1 MKFRAYIS
9 ILLSLFVS
17 EMYGQLLREQNFVQR
32 SSTASSVTRSMRY
45 DNRLTTPWTE
55 LVDSISVLGEY
66 PRPIMEREDWMSLN
80 GYWDYA
86 ICDSGM
92 VCPDTYDG
100 RILVPFCVESYLS
113 GVEKPVTK
121 DNELWYHRTFT
132 IPEEWAGKHIILN
145 FGAVDWRADVWVNGN
160 HLACHQG
167 GFTSFSIDIT
177 DALCDSVQELVVR
190 VWDPTDEGYQLR
202 GKQSL
207 EPHTIYYTA
216 VTGIWQTVWIEP
228 VMQEHISRVTTFPDY
243 DNAQVRLL
251 ANTEG
256 DMTDCSLRVRVL
268 YDDEVVA
275 TASGNAI
282 DTLTIQM
289 PEDFLSWTPDN
300 PWLYD
305 IQVELV
311 RDDDVLDEV
320 KSYTAM
326 RKFSCGKDKS
336 GRKNLLLNDIP
347 VFQFGPLD
355 QGYFPDG
362 LYTAP
367 TDEAMLNDLQK
378 IKRCGFNMVRKH
390 LKIEPARWYTYC
402 DRMGIIVWQDIPSG
416 DSAIAV
422 DNNLPSK
429 VPYNLRSEESAQDY
443 MNELDEIMTQLMPY
457 PCISTW
463 VLFNEGVGQFNTQE
477 IAQWTKQRDP
487 SRYVNAASGGNY
499 HYTGDMLDSH
509 HYPSPFIC
517 QSSRNY
523 ALVIGEFGGLG
534 LTMSGHAWKN
544 TTGWA
549 YIDFTTRSQLQK
561 YYEIYTSY
569 LYVLKYQ
576 GLCAAVYTQLT
587 DVEIETNGLMTYD
600 REIMKIDEDWMN
612 GINQFI
618 INSSFDHIDLA
629 GVR

>member
-92 VCPDTYDG
+92 VCPDSYDG

-121 DNELWYHRTFT
+121 DSELWYHRTFT

-145 FGAVDWRADVWVNGN
+145 FGAVDWRADVWVNDR
-160 HLACHQG
+160 HLACHKG

-275 TASGNAI
+275 TAFGDAI

-477 IAQWTKQRDP
+477 IAQWTKERDP

-549 YIDFTTRSQLQK
+549 YIDFTSRSQLQK

>member
-45 DNRLTTPWTE
+45 DNRITTPWTE

-92 VCPDTYDG
+92 VCPDSYDG

-121 DNELWYHRTFT
+121 DSELWYHRTFT

-145 FGAVDWRADVWVNGN
+145 FGAVDWRADVWVNDR

-275 TASGNAI
+275 TAFGDAI

-402 DRMGIIVWQDIPSG
+402 DRMWIIVWQDIPSG

-477 IAQWTKQRDP
+477 IAQWTKERDP

-499 HYTGDMLDSH
+499 HYAGDMLDSH

>member
-1 MKFRAYIS
+1 MNFRAYLS
-9 ILLSLFVS
+9 ILLSLFMS

-32 SSTASSVTRSMRY
+32 SSGATSATRSMRF
-45 DNRLTTPWTE
+45 DNRMTTQWAE

-66 PRPIMEREDWMSLN
+66 PRPIMEREDWKSLN

-86 ICDSGM
+86 ICDSGK
-92 VCPDTYDG
+92 VCPDSYDG
-100 RILVPFCVESYLS
+100 MILVPFCAESYLS

-132 IPEEWAGKHIILN
+132 VPEGWAGKHIILN
-145 FGAVDWRADVWVNGN
+145 FGAVDWRADVWVNGH
-160 HLACHQG
+160 HLACHKG
-167 GFTSFSIDIT
+167 GFTSFSMDIT

-190 VWDPTDEGYQLR
+190 VWDPTDDGYQLR

-268 YDDEVVA
+268 FDDEVVA
-275 TASGNAI
+275 SASGNVA

-305 IQVELV
+305 IQVELIK
-311 RDDDVLDEV
+311 DGDALDVV

-336 GRKNLLLNDIP
+336 GRKNLLLNGNPI
-347 VFQFGPLD
+347 FQFGPLD

-367 TDEAMLNDLQK
+367 TDEAMLYDLQK
-378 IKRCGFNMVRKH
+378 IKNCGYNMVRKH
-390 LKIEPARWYTYC
+390 LKVEPARWYTYC

-422 DNNLPSK
+422 DNKLPSQ

-443 MNELDEIMTQLMPY
+443 MSELDEIMTQLMPY

-477 IAQWTKQRDP
+477 IAKWTKQRDP
-487 SRYVNAASGGNY
+487 SRFVNAASGGNY

-523 ALVIGEFGGLG
+523 AIVIGEFGGLG
-534 LTMSGHAWKN
+534 LAMAGHVWN
-544 TTGWA
+544 NSTGWA
-549 YIDFTTRSQLQK
+549 YMDYSTRSQFQK

-569 LYVLKYQ
+569 LYNLKYQ

-600 REIMKIDEDWMN
+600 REIMKIDVDWLYT
-612 GINQFI
+612 INQFI
-618 INSSFDHIDLA
+618 INLSRDYLHLA
-629 GVR
+629 ER

>member
-121 DNELWYHRTFT
+121 DSELWYHRTFT

-145 FGAVDWRADVWVNGN
+145 FGAVDWRADVWVNDR
-160 HLACHQG
+160 HLACHKG

-275 TASGNAI
+275 TAFGDAI

-443 MNELDEIMTQLMPY
+443 MSELDEIMTQLMPY

-477 IAQWTKQRDP
+477 IAQWTKERDP

-549 YIDFTTRSQLQK
+549 YIDFTSRSQLQK

>member
-1 MKFRAYIS
+1 
-9 ILLSLFVS
+9 
-17 EMYGQLLREQNFVQR
+17 
-32 SSTASSVTRSMRY
+32 MRY
-45 DNRLTTPWTE
+45 DNRLTTSWTD

-121 DNELWYHRTFT
+121 DSELWYHRTFT
-132 IPEEWAGKHIILN
+132 IPEEWAGKNIILN
-145 FGAVDWRADVWVNGN
+145 FGAVDWRADVWVNDR

-612 GINQFI
+612 GVNQFI

>member
-92 VCPDTYDG
+92 VCPDSYDG

-121 DNELWYHRTFT
+121 DSELWYHRTFT

-145 FGAVDWRADVWVNGN
+145 FGAVDWRADVWVNDR
-160 HLACHQG
+160 HLACHKG

-422 DNNLPSK
+422 DHNLPSK

-443 MNELDEIMTQLMPY
+443 MNELDEIMTQLMPF

-477 IAQWTKQRDP
+477 IAQWTKERDP

-499 HYTGDMLDSH
+499 HYAGDMLDSH

-600 REIMKIDEDWMN
+600 REIMKIDEDWLYT
-612 GINQFI
+612 INQFI
-618 INSSFDHIDLA
+618 INLSSDYLHLA
-629 GVR
+629 ER

>member
-17 EMYGQLLREQNFVQR
+17 EMYGQLLREQNFIQR

-92 VCPDTYDG
+92 VCPDSYDG

-121 DNELWYHRTFT
+121 DSELWYHRTFT

-256 DMTDCSLRVRVL
+256 DMKDCSLRVRVL

-275 TASGNAI
+275 TASGDAI

>member
-45 DNRLTTPWTE
+45 DNRMITPWAD

-121 DNELWYHRTFT
+121 DSELWYHRTFT

-190 VWDPTDEGYQLR
+190 VWDPTDDGYQLR

-275 TASGNAI
+275 TAFGDAI

-477 IAQWTKQRDP
+477 IAQWTKERDP

-549 YIDFTTRSQLQK
+549 YIDFTSRSQLQK

>member
-45 DNRLTTPWTE
+45 DNRLTTPWTD

-145 FGAVDWRADVWVNGN
+145 FGAVDWRADVWVNDR
-160 HLACHQG
+160 HLACHKG

-216 VTGIWQTVWIEP
+216 VTGIWQTVWVEP

-256 DMTDCSLRVRVL
+256 DMKDCSLRVRVL

-443 MNELDEIMTQLMPY
+443 MSELDEIMTQLMPY

>member
-45 DNRLTTPWTE
+45 DNRMITPWTE

-92 VCPDTYDG
+92 VCPDSYDG

-132 IPEEWAGKHIILN
+132 IPEEWAGKNVILN

-228 VMQEHISRVTTFPDY
+228 VMQEHISRMTTFPDY

-443 MNELDEIMTQLMPY
+443 MNELDEIMTQLIPY

-477 IAQWTKQRDP
+477 IAQWTKERDP

-499 HYTGDMLDSH
+499 YYTGDMLDSH

-600 REIMKIDEDWMN
+600 RVIMKIDEDWLYT
-612 GINQFI
+612 INQFI
-618 INSSFDHIDLA
+618 INLSSDYLHLA
-629 GVR
+629 ER

>member
-45 DNRLTTPWTE
+45 DNRLTTPWAE

-92 VCPDTYDG
+92 VCPDSYDG

-113 GVEKPVTK
+113 GVEKPVAK
-121 DNELWYHRTFT
+121 DSELWYHRTFT

-145 FGAVDWRADVWVNGN
+145 FGAVDWRADVWVNDR
-160 HLACHQG
+160 HLACHKG

-190 VWDPTDEGYQLR
+190 VWDPTDDGYQLR

-477 IAQWTKQRDP
+477 IAQWTKERDP

-600 REIMKIDEDWMN
+600 REIMKIDEDWLYT
-612 GINQFI
+612 INQFI
-618 INSSFDHIDLA
+618 INLSSDYLHLA
-629 GVR
+629 ER

>member
-92 VCPDTYDG
+92 VCPDSYDG

-160 HLACHQG
+160 HLVCHKG

-429 VPYNLRSEESAQDY
+429 VPYNLRSEESAQSY

-549 YIDFTTRSQLQK
+549 YIDFTSRSQLQK

>member
-1 MKFRAYIS
+1 
-9 ILLSLFVS
+9 
-17 EMYGQLLREQNFVQR
+17 
-32 SSTASSVTRSMRY
+32 
-45 DNRLTTPWTE
+45 
-55 LVDSISVLGEY
+55 
-66 PRPIMEREDWMSLN
+66 
-80 GYWDYA
+80 
-86 ICDSGM
+86 
-92 VCPDTYDG
+92 
-100 RILVPFCVESYLS
+100 
-113 GVEKPVTK
+113 
-121 DNELWYHRTFT
+121 
-132 IPEEWAGKHIILN
+132 
-145 FGAVDWRADVWVNGN
+145 
-160 HLACHQG
+160 
-167 GFTSFSIDIT
+167 
-177 DALCDSVQELVVR
+177 
-190 VWDPTDEGYQLR
+190 
-202 GKQSL
+202 
-207 EPHTIYYTA
+207 
-216 VTGIWQTVWIEP
+216 
-228 VMQEHISRVTTFPDY
+228 
-243 DNAQVRLL
+243 
-251 ANTEG
+251 
-256 DMTDCSLRVRVL
+256 
-268 YDDEVVA
+268 
-275 TASGNAI
+275 
-282 DTLTIQM
+282 
-289 PEDFLSWTPDN
+289 
-300 PWLYD
+300 
-305 IQVELV
+305 
-311 RDDDVLDEV
+311 
-320 KSYTAM
+320 
-326 RKFSCGKDKS
+326 
-336 GRKNLLLNDIP
+336 
-347 VFQFGPLD
+347 
-355 QGYFPDG
+355 
-362 LYTAP
+362 
-367 TDEAMLNDLQK
+367 
-378 IKRCGFNMVRKH
+378 MVRKH

-422 DNNLPSK
+422 DHNLPSK

-443 MNELDEIMTQLMPY
+443 MNELDEVMTQLMPY

-499 HYTGDMLDSH
+499 YYTGDMLDSH

-561 YYEIYTSY
+561 YDEIYTSY

>member
-121 DNELWYHRTFT
+121 DSELWYHRTFT

-160 HLACHQG
+160 HLACHKG

-477 IAQWTKQRDP
+477 IAQWTKERDP

-600 REIMKIDEDWMN
+600 REIMKIDEDWLYT
-612 GINQFI
+612 INQFI
-618 INSSFDHIDLA
+618 INLSSDYLHLA
-629 GVR
+629 ER